1 MFNATIKKVP
11 SNSNVIPYSVS
22 NNSNGPNNANIT
34 VNTNDVIDITIVD
47 SPHKYNLNISEQLR
61 NIRAEHHSK
70 YLKSKQDNDAI
81 PEKPREKTPIY
92 VTPVTEEDHFPS
104 LMTSQINGQKVPS
117 A

>member
-1 MFNATIKKVP
+1 M
-11 SNSNVIPYSVS
+11 
-22 NNSNGPNNANIT
+22 T
-34 VNTNDVIDITIVD
+34 VNTNDFNDVTIVD
-47 SPHKYNLNISEQLR
+47 SPHKDNLSISELR